1 MGCFPACFGTPKRQ
15 KHRKLANET
24 TSTDQ
29 SLEANEAFQPT
40 ALPNQEDIE
49 NPVNPST
56 ESDARKKVCFDLNV
70 KNYEEPSTNEVATTL
85 LGNNEEKENE
95 KQEET
100 SKESKPFS
108 GLIASSIL
116 SSPPKHRCQNCA
128 DCDLDNDDDEVGD
141 VHSPV
146 QEESS
151 DSLFSLSIDSRK
163 HVGATETGEKEVN
176 SPMPEVKTIGSNPI
190 ERSESVDLVL
200 KPIENLTPWKTVQA
214 KKTTPLENQAK
225 ENIPAD
231 TSLSSWLVESE
242 FTPKSKNSSDSVGN
256 LPAEKENSRRN
267 VEDRAIL
274 GALTVTELKQ
284 FSASASPKWS
294 RSRSPDEKLVIGTV
308 GSYWRHTGQTMDSDS
323 GSSCREMNKTSTRNR
338 EDERVKWNSSP
349 FEARMERALSEV

>member
-1 MGCFPACFGTPKRQ
+1 
-15 KHRKLANET
+15 
-24 TSTDQ
+24 
-29 SLEANEAFQPT
+29 
-40 ALPNQEDIE
+40 
-49 NPVNPST
+49 
-56 ESDARKKVCFDLNV
+56 
-70 KNYEEPSTNEVATTL
+70 L
-85 LGNNEEKENE
+85 LGNNAEKENE
-95 KQEET
+95 KQAET

-116 SSPPKHRCQNCA
+116 SSPPNHRCQNCA
-128 DCDLDNDDDEVGD
+128 DGELDNDDDDEVGD

-151 DSLFSLSIDSRK
+151 ESLFSLSIDSRK
-163 HVGATETGEKEVN
+163 YVGAIETGEKEVN
-176 SPMPEVKTIGSNPI
+176 SPMPELKTIGSNPSAP

-200 KPIENLTPWKTVQA
+200 RPIENLPPGKAVQA

-231 TSLSSWLVESE
+231 TSLKSE

-256 LPAEKENSRRN
+256 SPAEKDNSRRN

-274 GALTVTELKQ
+274 GALTGAELKQ

-338 EDERVKWNSSP
+338 EVLEQILATIFSKRLH
-349 FEARMERALSEV
+349 FTLF